1 MKTTTP
7 WTPNPILIEWFLIDR
22 TDIDKKTILVGREEK
37 SCRDVANEMKQG
49 TEFGRGMY
57 LALQQQVTE
66 NPATN
71 RLFIAYEA
79 EW

>member
-7 WTPNPILIEWFLIDR
+7 WTPNPILIEWFLIGLP
-22 TDIDKKTILVGREEK
+22 DIDRKTIVVGEEIK

-57 LALQQQVTE
+57 LALQQEVTE
-66 NPATN
+66 NPTTN